1 MKKKSISRK
10 EVLRRREQSRNQ
22 WEKDNPEL
30 SYAFDN
36 FGRDITMSRAYRNLY
51 GTRDYPL
58 FSKICTKAVL

>member
-22 WEKDNPEL
+22 WEKDNQEL
-30 SYAFDN
+30 AYAFDN
-36 FGRDITMSRAYRNLY
+36 FGRDIAMSRAYRYLY

-58 FSKICTKAVL
+58 FSKILN